1 MNWGKAIVLSFVLFA
16 TFILTIIYKM
26 MNQRVDLVKEDY
38 YVEELN
44 YQKQIDRISNAKNVQ
59 SATVL
64 KYSAETNE
72 IVITLPASVKKGDVM
87 FFRPSDKSLDFK
99 KSFTET
105 NTLSIP
111 TSTMAKGRWKVQ
123 VFWSDGQSEYYKEEE
138 IFI

>member
-44 YQKQIDRISNAKNVQ
+44 YQKQIDRISNAKNIQ

-72 IVITLPASVKKGDVM
+72 IVITLPESVKKGDVM

-99 KSFTET
+99 KSFNET

-111 TSTMAKGRWKVQ
+111 TTTMAKGRWKVQ

>member
-1 MNWGKAIVLSFVLFA
+1 MNWGKAIILSFVLFA

-72 IVITLPASVKKGDVM
+72 IVITLPESVKKGDVM

-99 KSFTET
+99 KSFKET
-105 NTLSIP
+105 HTLSIP

>member
-72 IVITLPASVKKGDVM
+72 IVITLPESVKKGDVM

-99 KSFTET
+99 KSFNET

-111 TSTMAKGRWKVQ
+111 TTTMAKGRWKVQ

>member
-72 IVITLPASVKKGDVM
+72 IVITLPESVKKGDVM

-99 KSFTET
+99 KSFNET